1 MDINPALHHALIPK
15 LTLQPLVENALY
27 HGIKLKR
34 SVGMIQISG
43 KREGDTIVLQVA
55 DNGAG
60 MTADRLEALRRATK
74 SNTRVGFGL
83 SAVHHRLHSP
93 NRANQGTGGR
103 LGAPRELADIDPAGW
118 SFYAG
123 KSL

>member
-60 MTADRLEALRRATK
+60 MTTDRLEALRRATK

-83 SAVHHRLHSP
+83 SAVHQRLQLQFGREYGLSIVS
-93 NRANQGTGGR
+93 QDGIGTTITVCIPYQEKESV
-103 LGAPRELADIDPAGW
+103 L
-118 SFYAG
+118 
-123 KSL
+123 

>member
-1 MDINPALHHALIPK
+1 MDITPALHHALISK
-15 LTLQPLVENALY
+15 LTLQPLLENALY

-83 SAVHHRLHSP
+83 SAVHQRLHLQFGREYGLSIVS
-93 NRANQGTGGR
+93 QDGIGTTITVCIPYQEKESV
-103 LGAPRELADIDPAGW
+103 L
-118 SFYAG
+118 
-123 KSL
+123 